1 MLESIHLTKNYL
13 NKKAL
18 DDVSLKLE
26 EGQIYALLGPNGS
39 GKTTWMKTAAGLTK
53 PTSGEMLYNGSP
65 VGIESRREIAYM
77 SAEPYFF
84 RWMTVE
90 DVGEYFQ
97 DFFDDFSSDRYREL
111 LAEMALTEDMKIRQL
126 SSGMAAKLKI
136 AATMARKASI
146 FLLDEPLNGI
156 DLIARD
162 RIMEAV
168 ISSVEPNVTLVI
180 SSHLVEEIE
189 SFASKAVFLRD
200 GHAVEVCDVEDLRV
214 REGKSLAYKYR
225 EIME

>member
-77 SAEPYFF
+77 STEPYFF

-97 DFFDDFSSDRYREL
+97 DFFDDFSSDKYREL

-136 AATMARKASI
+136 AVTMARKASV

-189 SFASKAVFLRD
+189 SFASKAVFLRN

>member
-77 SAEPYFF
+77 S
-84 RWMTVE
+84 T
-90 DVGEYFQ
+90 
-97 DFFDDFSSDRYREL
+97 
-111 LAEMALTEDMKIRQL
+111 
-126 SSGMAAKLKI
+126 
-136 AATMARKASI
+136 
-146 FLLDEPLNGI
+146 
-156 DLIARD
+156 
-162 RIMEAV
+162 
-168 ISSVEPNVTLVI
+168 
-180 SSHLVEEIE
+180 
-189 SFASKAVFLRD
+189 
-200 GHAVEVCDVEDLRV
+200 
-214 REGKSLAYKYR
+214 
-225 EIME
+225 

>member
-18 DDVSLKLE
+18 DDVSIKLE
-26 EGQIYALLGPNGS
+26 KGQIYALLGPNGS

-77 SAEPYFF
+77 STEPYFF
-84 RWMTVE
+84 HWMTVG
-90 DVGEYFQ
+90 DVGEYYQ
-97 DFFDDFSSDRYREL
+97 DFFE
-111 LAEMALTEDMKIRQL
+111 QL

-162 RIMEAV
+162 HIMDAV
-168 ISSVEPNVTLVI
+168 ISSMENPVTMVI

-200 GHAVEVCDVEDLRV
+200 GSAVEVCDVEDLRI

>member
-77 SAEPYFF
+77 STEPYFF

-97 DFFDDFSSDRYREL
+97 DFFDDFSSDIYREL

-136 AATMARKASI
+136 AATMARKASV

-189 SFASKAVFLRD
+189 SFASKAVFLRN